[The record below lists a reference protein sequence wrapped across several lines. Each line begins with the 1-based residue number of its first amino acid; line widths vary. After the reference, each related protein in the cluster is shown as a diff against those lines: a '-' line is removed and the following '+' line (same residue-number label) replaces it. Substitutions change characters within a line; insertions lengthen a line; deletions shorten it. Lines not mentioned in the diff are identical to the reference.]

1 MGFFWRLCVPSSED
15 REKGDE
21 TKYTWRDYAIKI
33 FSTITNQHSTATTI
47 IFVNDP
53 YDVIDSIKGEEHAK
67 RNYVHGSKNVYIK
80 AVDELQN
87 KTNLSKNFTNKSNKI
102 RSQNYLKMEF
112 QRLSQSYPKKTFIYS
127 VQRNCEDLKTGTKLP
142 SYECNHQEADTIMF
156 FIIHALR
163 QVGNDSTIVIDAEDT
178 DVIALSYFASHQE
191 NGVLGIRRKKS
202 IFDCNKYLPQS
213 LHR

>member
-1 MGFFWRLCVPSSED
+1 MPPPTPCRV
-15 REKGDE
+15 
-21 TKYTWRDYAIKI
+21 KI
-33 FSTITNQHSTATTI
+33 FSTIMNRHSTAMTI

-178 DVIALSYFASHQE
+178 DDVPQNLHQLSFNSMFSLVLMLHQDFSGE
-191 NGVLGIRRKKS
+191 AKR
-202 IFDCNKYLPQS
+202 Q
-213 LHR
+213 